1 MLRRKPSI
9 ELGLP
14 TAALTPSTLSSTLG
28 GSAFKAHTMA
38 VAVEPRWARAY
49 SMVVVRRRAEV
60 GSLGKAWKITTQDR
74 NRFCGGRK
82 TNKNVKKSARA
93 RERRGKMG
101 RTDYFRWSLGQGRE
115 R

>member
-9 ELGLP
+9 ELGFPLQHP
-14 TAALTPSTLSSTLG
+14 DSEHLIVNAWWKWQCLQGPHYGGGCRTSLG
-28 GSAFKAHTMA
+28 QGHIVWWSLEGGQRSG
-38 VAVEPRWARAY
+38 VWARNEKLPHRIETGFA
-49 SMVVVRRRAEV
+49 AEEK
-60 GSLGKAWKITTQDR
+60 SIE
-74 NRFCGGRK
+74 
-82 TNKNVKKSARA
+82 KSARA